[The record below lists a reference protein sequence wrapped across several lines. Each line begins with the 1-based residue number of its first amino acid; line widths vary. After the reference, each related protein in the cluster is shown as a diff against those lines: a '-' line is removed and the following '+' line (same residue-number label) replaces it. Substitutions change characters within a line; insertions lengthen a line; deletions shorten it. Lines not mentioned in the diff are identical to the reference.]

1 MALDLRMNPWLSMWV
16 RPRETIRAIVD
27 ANPKYRFFVLSI
39 IYGLPVLLNVAQNS
53 SLAEVWPF
61 VMTIAAA
68 LILSPLIGLIG
79 ITIASVL
86 LYVTGKWVGGK
97 ASFLEVRAAMCWSNV
112 TNVANIILW
121 IILMAMFGNAL
132 FCVTFP
138 QMTFSTPQMTVL
150 GFIFLAQFV
159 IAIWGFIILLKAL
172 GEVQGFSAWKALL
185 NVIIPFAIVMFTV
198 WLVGWIFWS
207 IKSM

>member
-132 FCVTFP
+132 FA
-138 QMTFSTPQMTVL
+138 SHSH
-150 GFIFLAQFV
+150 
-159 IAIWGFIILLKAL
+159 K
-172 GEVQGFSAWKALL
+172 
-185 NVIIPFAIVMFTV
+185 
-198 WLVGWIFWS
+198 
-207 IKSM
+207 